1 MNVLGLT
8 YHQRMALAPM
18 PDEKAEREL
27 RELGCVCVGFDS
39 PSREK
44 RDALQQKLFTVESR

>member
-1 MNVLGLT
+1 VNVLGLT